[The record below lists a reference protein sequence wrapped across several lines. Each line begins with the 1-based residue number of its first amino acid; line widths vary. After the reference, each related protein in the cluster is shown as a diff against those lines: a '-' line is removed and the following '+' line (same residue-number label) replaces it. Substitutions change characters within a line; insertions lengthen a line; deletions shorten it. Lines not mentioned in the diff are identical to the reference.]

1 MSLIPADNV
10 MALYAALLGL
20 AWLGFWIDTLDIGR
34 KISGVVCVLLAAM
47 LLSNFHIIPFQSPSY
62 DFVGSSL
69 VSLAI
74 PLLLFKSNLR
84 RIFKD
89 SGRIMLAFFV
99 ACAATAL
106 AAMAGVMFFD
116 LGGLGAKVA
125 GVYSAGFIGGAVNF
139 LAVSKTLGMSES
151 EFSAAISASSMVSM
165 LALMLLLAIPS
176 LSWTFRL
183 FKGGSAENT
192 REGDKLR
199 HKSTVATLRLS
210 HLSGALALSF
220 AICALSS
227 FFAQIFFAEHYHFLI
242 ITVFS
247 LAIANTFPKTMAGL
261 EGDFEAGLLLMYLF
275 FATAGAGTDMSSFYS
290 VAVTLFFYGL
300 FIILAHLLLTLVIC
314 RALGFS
320 LPETLIASAAALVGP
335 AVTAA
340 IAISKGWRDLVTP
353 GIMCGIFGYA
363 IATFIGVAIS
373 NLLA

>member
-20 AWLGFWIDTLDIGR
+20 AWLGFWIDTLGIGR
-34 KISGVVCVLLAAM
+34 KISGVVCVLLSAM

-106 AAMAGVMFFD
+106 AAIAGVMFFD

-176 LSWTFRL
+176 LRWTFRL

-192 REGDKLR
+192 RKGDELW
-199 HKSTVATLRLS
+199 HKGKVATLRLS

-220 AICALSS
+220 AICALSNFS
-227 FFAQIFFAEHYHFLI
+227 AQIFLVEHYHFLI

-247 LAIANTFPKTMAGL
+247 LAIANIFPKTMAGL

-300 FIILAHLLLTLVIC
+300 FIILAHLLLILVIC